1 MRKISLIIFVFLQ
14 SFAAQSQDITRFEY
28 FFDTDPGYGGGTI
41 TNVTPATTITDFDLP
56 VVTSSLSTGFHK
68 LYIRAQNAT
77 NQWTHTHIRSFYIV
91 PLTTPLADITQIE
104 YFIDTDPGIGLA
116 TQVSFTGAPT
126 ITNLAIDISAV
137 PLTPG
142 FHKLY
147 VRSKSSDGQW
157 THTHLRSFYIANV
170 GVAQNLVKFEYF
182 FDTDPGFD
190 SGTAASITP
199 AAPSVTNQ
207 DIFADAAGLAI
218 GSHTIYVRA
227 KDSGGEWT
235 QVSTGIFSVTASV
248 LPTIT
253 SFTPT
258 SGPIGT
264 TVTITGT
271 NFDVTPANN
280 TVAFNGTTAVV
291 TASTATSIT
300 TTVPAGAT
308 TGKISVT
315 VGGNTATSITD
326 FSVTGNFIT
335 RWNLATAG
343 SGATQLSFG
352 TATSGTVNYTWQE
365 ISPGSATG
373 SGSWSGSPLTITDL
387 PAGATIRLQIAPA
400 NFQRIIINNGL
411 DRSRLTQVEQWGSTT
426 WTNMQDAFDGCT
438 NLQATATDV
447 PDLSGVTNMSEMFR
461 RCSSLNSPNNIG
473 SWNTGAVTNMVRM
486 FSGASAF
493 NQNIGAWNTGAVTT
507 MQEMFSGAS
516 VFNQNIGTWNTGA
529 VTTMEFMF
537 YQAFAFNQNIGAWN
551 TSAVTNMSTMFS
563 EAASFNQNIG
573 AWNTG
578 AVTDMSSMFQFSNA
592 FNQNIGT
599 WTLNPSVDLRF
610 MLSNSGINCNNYSA
624 TLIAW
629 NGNPSTPN
637 GRTLGAIQRPYGTNA
652 VAARTNLTTTK
663 GWTITGDI
671 PSGAVCILASP
682 FVTVW
687 NLTTT
692 GSGATQLSFGTAT
705 SGIVNYTWQE
715 ISPGSATGSGSWS
728 GSPLTI
734 TGLPAGATIRLQIA
748 PANFQRII
756 INFGSD
762 RNRLTQVENWGST
775 AWTSMQNAFLGCS
788 NLQVTAADVPN
799 LSGVTN
805 MSQMFWL
812 CTNLNSPGN
821 INAWNTATVTD
832 MSGVF
837 SDASAFNQN
846 IGSWNTSAV
855 TKMQNMFFQAS
866 VFNQNIGAW
875 NTGAV
880 TDMSR
885 MFQGASAFN
894 QNIGAWNTAAVN
906 TMAFMF
912 TSASS
917 FNGNIGSW
925 NTASVTDMAGMF
937 VQATSFNQNIGSWNT
952 GAVTNMSSMFS
963 RAIAFNQNIGAWN
976 TAAVIDMSNMFAET
990 DAFNQAI
997 GAWNTG
1003 AVTNMGSMFYQASAF
1018 NQNIGTWN
1026 VSGVTTMRDM
1036 FYLAIAFNQNIGAW
1050 DVGAVTDMEG
1060 MFTETNSF
1068 NQNIGAWNTGAV
1080 TSMQNMFNRATAFN
1094 QNLGAWTL
1102 KPGVDLRNMFDD
1114 GGMDCNNYSTTLLGW
1129 NTNPATP
1136 DNLML
1141 GANGREYSTNALA
1154 ARTNLTVTKGWTITG
1169 DTPSGTVC
1177 SASPITITT
1186 QPSDFIACA
1195 GQTAT
1200 FTTAATGTTNIIYR
1214 WQFSI
1219 DGVAPFTDINNGGGY
1234 SGATTATL
1242 TVNTTGNFG
1251 LGRYRCRVNGDLAAE
1266 VITNDEGLFIN
1277 PIPIA
1282 PTASNTTR
1290 CGPGSVTLTA
1300 TGGSNGQYRWYNAA
1314 TGGTA
1319 ITGEVNSSYVTPGVT
1334 TSTTYFVAINDG
1346 SCESLR
1352 SPIVATINIPP
1363 AIPAITSSITPVG
1376 NALTIC
1382 STTSLTLT
1390 APSGFA
1396 SYSWSTGA
1404 TTQQISVSTSGNYSV
1419 TVTDAGGCVSP
1430 TSVALVVTVI
1440 AAPCNNQ
1447 APVISTTFTSTVIEG
1462 LATINLLDLISD
1474 ADNNIVSS
1482 SLVIL
1487 QQPTSGALATITN
1500 GILEIDYKG
1509 VSFSG
1514 RDQLTI
1520 QVCDV
1525 FGECTQQILEID
1537 VIGDIEVYNGI
1548 SPNNDNQNDIFLIQ
1562 YIELLPDTQQNKV
1575 SIFNRWGSKVFEIE
1589 NYNNTSNVF
1598 RGLNDNGNELP
1609 SGTYFYKIEFSNGR
1623 KSENGF
1629 LSIKR

>member
-1 MRKISLIIFVFLQ
+1 MKLKSRKNKAEQHAGREHQLIEGGFSPKAFFIITFFCCLL
-14 SFAAQSQDITRFEY
+14 FQDLF
-28 FFDTDPGYGGGTI
+28 
-41 TNVTPATTITDFDLP
+41 
-56 VVTSSLSTGFHK
+56 
-68 LYIRAQNAT
+68 
-77 NQWTHTHIRSFYIV
+77 
-91 PLTTPLADITQIE
+91 
-104 YFIDTDPGIGLA
+104 
-116 TQVSFTGAPT
+116 
-126 ITNLAIDISAV
+126 
-137 PLTPG
+137 
-142 FHKLY
+142 
-147 VRSKSSDGQW
+147 GQ
-157 THTHLRSFYIANV
+157 
-170 GVAQNLVKFEYF
+170 
-182 FDTDPGFD
+182 
-190 SGTAASITP
+190 
-199 AAPSVTNQ
+199 APS
-207 DIFADAAGLAI
+207 
-218 GSHTIYVRA
+218 
-227 KDSGGEWT
+227 
-235 QVSTGIFSVTASV
+235 
-248 LPTIT
+248 IT
-253 SFTPT
+253 SFTPSSGPIGT
-258 SGPIGT
+258 SVTINGTNFSTTPANNIVYFGATRTSVTVATSTQLTVTVPTGATYQPITVNVAGLIAYSAVPFTVTFSGGGIINASSFAPKVDFITGAEPYAVSIGDLDGDGKADLAVANSTSNTVSVFRNTGSASSITYAAKVDFISGDGPISVSIGDLDGDGKADLAVTNYNSNTVSVFRNTSTGTNIISFASKVDFTTGIFPYSVSIGDLDMDGKADLVVSNLFTSAVSVFRNTSSVGSISYDAKVDFPTGANNYSVSIGDLDGDGKADLAVTNSLTATVSLLRNMSSPGSINYDAKVDYATGIGPISVSIGDLDMDGKADLAVANVSGNTVSVFRNTSSAGSISYDAKVDFTTGAGPYSISIGDLDGDSKADLAVANGGSNIVSVLRNNSSSGSISYDAKVDFTTGAAPYSISIGDLDGDGKADLVVANVFSNTVSVLRNTIISISTPTITTFSPASGPIGT

-291 TASTATSIT
+291 TASTTTSIT

-326 FSVTGNFIT
+326 FTVTGNFIT
-335 RWNLATAG
+335 QWNLATAG

-373 SGSWSGSPLTITDL
+373 SNSWNGSTLTITGL
-387 PAGATIRLQIAPA
+387 PTGATIRLQIEP
-400 NFQRIIINNGL
+400 
-411 DRSRLTQVEQWGSTT
+411 T
-426 WTNMQDAFDGCT
+426 
-438 NLQATATDV
+438 
-447 PDLSGVTNMSEMFR
+447 
-461 RCSSLNSPNNIG
+461 
-473 SWNTGAVTNMVRM
+473 
-486 FSGASAF
+486 
-493 NQNIGAWNTGAVTT
+493 
-507 MQEMFSGAS
+507 
-516 VFNQNIGTWNTGA
+516 
-529 VTTMEFMF
+529 
-537 YQAFAFNQNIGAWN
+537 
-551 TSAVTNMSTMFS
+551 
-563 EAASFNQNIG
+563 
-573 AWNTG
+573 
-578 AVTDMSSMFQFSNA
+578 
-592 FNQNIGT
+592 
-599 WTLNPSVDLRF
+599 
-610 MLSNSGINCNNYSA
+610 
-624 TLIAW
+624 
-629 NGNPSTPN
+629 
-637 GRTLGAIQRPYGTNA
+637 
-652 VAARTNLTTTK
+652 
-663 GWTITGDI
+663 
-671 PSGAVCILASP
+671 
-682 FVTVW
+682 
-687 NLTTT
+687 
-692 GSGATQLSFGTAT
+692 
-705 SGIVNYTWQE
+705 
-715 ISPGSATGSGSWS
+715 
-728 GSPLTI
+728 
-734 TGLPAGATIRLQIA
+734 
-748 PANFQRII
+748 NFQRII

-775 AWTSMQNAFLGCS
+775 AWTSMQNAFLGCR
-788 NLQVTAADVPN
+788 NLQVTATDVPN

-832 MSGVF
+832 MSGMF

-846 IGSWNTSAV
+846 MGSWNTSAV

-906 TMAFMF
+906 TMDFMF

-925 NTASVTDMAGMF
+925 NTAAVTDMAGMF
-937 VQATSFNQNIGSWNT
+937 LQATSFNQNIGSWNT

-1050 DVGAVTDMEG
+1050 DVGGVTDMEG

-1114 GGMDCNNYSTTLLGW
+1114 SGMDCNNYSTTLLGW
-1129 NTNPATP
+1129 NSNPATP

-1141 GANGREYSTNALA
+1141 GANGRQYSTNAVA

-1177 SASPITITT
+1177 SASTAITITT
-1186 QPSDFIACA
+1186 QPSDFITCV
-1195 GQTAT
+1195 GGIAT
-1200 FTTAATGTTNIIYR
+1200 FNTAATGTTNIIYR

-1251 LGRYRCRVNGDLAAE
+1251 LGRYRCRINGDFAAE
-1266 VITNDEGLFIN
+1266 VFTNDEGLFIN
-1277 PIPIA
+1277 PIPTA
-1282 PTASNTTR
+1282 PTATNTSR

-1300 TGGSNGQYRWYNAA
+1300 TGGSNGEYRWYTVA

-1319 ITGEVNSSYVTPGVT
+1319 ITGEVNSSYVTPAVT
-1334 TSTTYFVAINDG
+1334 TSTTYFVAINNG
-1346 SCESLR
+1346 SCESVR
-1352 SPIVATINIPP
+1352 TPVVATINIPP

-1390 APSGFA
+1390 APAGFA
-1396 SYSWSTGA
+1396 SYNWSNGA
-1404 TTQQISVSTSGNYSV
+1404 TTQQISVSASGNYSV
-1419 TVTDAGGCVSP
+1419 TVTDAGGCASP
-1430 TSVALVVTVI
+1430 ASISLVVTVTP
-1440 AAPCNNQ
+1440 APCNNQ
-1447 APVISTTFTSTVIEG
+1447 APVINTISSSTVIGG
-1462 LATINLLDLISD
+1462 LATINLINLISD
-1474 ADNNIVSS
+1474 ADDNLVIS
-1482 SLVIL
+1482 SLAVL
-1487 QQPTSGALATITN
+1487 QPPASGASATITN
-1500 GILEIDYKG
+1500 GVLTINY
-1509 VSFSG
+1509 SG
-1514 RDQLTI
+1514 IAFTGKDQLTI
-1520 QVCDV
+1520 RVCDI
-1525 FGECTQQILEID
+1525 FSECAQQVLEID
-1537 VIGDIEVYNGI
+1537 VIGDIEIYNGI
-1548 SPNNDNQNDIFLIQ
+1548 SPNDDGLNDIFLIQ
-1562 YIELLPDTQQNKV
+1562 YIDLLPDTQENKV
-1575 SIFNRWGSKVFEIE
+1575 TIYNRWGSKVFEVA
-1589 NYNNTSNVF
+1589 NYNNTTNVF
-1598 RGLNDNGNELP
+1598 RGLNDNGNALP
-1609 SGTYFYKIEFSNGR
+1609 SGTYFYKIQFNSGR
-1623 KSENGF
+1623 KSETGY
-1629 LSIKR
+1629 LTLKKP